1 MTKRV
6 NIDMANLRRVLS
18 AGLATTALA
27 IVLIYVLGAQ
37 AILQTPQAEAG
48 HILLMSLI
56 QGIEGHALQSQM
68 HGGPESGSQMQE
80 MKQGAMFGI
89 IGNNVLGTPKTISAG
104 GLAVVVVTSAILLSA
119 AAFVVSG
126 RRLSFLVPG
135 LLTTSGIILMIL
147 PLLALVNANFV
158 VIAFQ
163 GPIVGVT
170 IGLVIFGLG
179 VAGGLRTIRTAA
191 AAAK

>member
-104 GLAVVVVTSAILLSA
+104 GLAVVVVTSAIVLSA

-147 PLLALVNANFV
+147 PLHPYDTPSVSFSECKLCSHRVS
-158 VIAFQ
+158 
-163 GPIVGVT
+163 GPYRGSNHW
-170 IGLVIFGLG
+170 
-179 VAGGLRTIRTAA
+179 ASDLRAWRRRRIENN
-191 AAAK
+191 